1 MDSLLKSVVNMKK
14 TTLIK
19 SVFASSIALS
29 ATFASPSFAS
39 PIVMPDAPQIAAKGY
54 VLMDYHSGKVLAEQE
69 MNTKLSPASL
79 TKMMT
84 SYVIGQELEQGN
96 ISPDD
101 DVTISKNAWA
111 KNFPDSSKMFIEV
124 GTTVKVND
132 LNRGII
138 IQSGNDACVAMAE
151 HIAGSEGAFVDLMNA
166 WADSLGMK
174 DTHFANVH
182 GLDNPNLYSTPYD
195 MALLGQAL
203 IRDVPD
209 EYRIYSEKKYTYNGI
224 TQYNRNGLLWDKS
237 MNVDGIKTGHTNNA
251 GYSLVSSATEG
262 KMRLVAVVMGT
273 KNANA
278 RKSESKKLLSYG
290 FRFFETVA
298 PHKAGETFVEEKIWM
313 GDKDTVALGL
323 DQDTYVTLPRGQA
336 KNLQASFVL
345 EKELEAPIKKGDVVG
360 KLYYQL
366 EGGDVAE
373 YPLLALENVDQGS
386 LFSRLWDYIVMLFK
400 SMF

>member
-1 MDSLLKSVVNMKK
+1 MNK
-14 TTLIK
+14 TTKIVK
-19 SVFASSIALS
+19 STLVSSLALS
-29 ATFASPSFAS
+29 ATLAYSVSAAP
-39 PIVMPDAPQIAAKGY
+39 VVVPDAPQIAAKGF
-54 VLMDYHSGKVLAEQE
+54 VLMDYHSGKVLAEKE

-84 SYVIGQELEQGN
+84 SYVIGQELERGN
-96 ISPDD
+96 ISLED
-101 DVTISKNAWA
+101 DVVVSKNAWA

-124 GTTVKVND
+124 GTTVKVKD

-151 HIAGSEGAFVDLMNA
+151 HIAGSEDAFVDLMNA
-166 WADSLGMK
+166 WASSIGMTN
-174 DTHFANVH
+174 THFANVH
-182 GLDNPNLYSTPYD
+182 GLDNANLYSTPYD

-209 EYRIYSEKKYTYNGI
+209 EYRIYSEQKFTYNGI

-237 MNVDGIKTGHTNNA
+237 MNVDGIKTGHTSNA

-262 KMRLVAVVMGT
+262 KMRLIAVVMGT
-273 KNANA
+273 KDMNA

-313 GDKDTVALGL
+313 GNKDTLALGVNE
-323 DQDTYVTLPRGQA
+323 DTYVTLPRGQA
-336 KNLQASFVL
+336 KNLTASFVL
-345 EKELEAPIKKGDVVG
+345 EKELQAPIKKGDVVG
-360 KLYYQL
+360 KLYYQVDG
-366 EGGDVAE
+366 EDVAQ
-373 YPLLALENVDQGS
+373 YPLLALESVDEGS
-386 LFSRLWDYIVMLFK
+386 LFSRLWDYLILLFK
-400 SMF
+400 SLF

>member
-1 MDSLLKSVVNMKK
+1 MNKNKFVKSILVS
-14 TTLIK
+14 
-19 SVFASSIALS
+19 SVALS
-29 ATFASPSFAS
+29 ATFAQSALAS
-39 PIVMPDAPQIAAKGY
+39 PIVVPDAPQIAAKGY
-54 VLMDYHSGKVLAEQE
+54 VLMDYHSGKVLAEKE

-84 SYVIGQELEQGN
+84 SYVIGQELSRGN
-96 ISPDD
+96 ISEDD

-124 GTTVKVND
+124 GTTVKVHD

-151 HIAGSEGAFVDLMNA
+151 HIAGSEDAFVDLMNA
-166 WADSLGMK
+166 WADTLGMTN
-174 DTHFANVH
+174 THFANVH

-195 MALLGQAL
+195 MALLGKAL

-209 EYRIYSEKKYTYNGI
+209 EYRIYSDKKFTYNGI

-237 MNVDGIKTGHTNNA
+237 MNVDGIKTGHTSNA

-262 KMRLVAVVMGT
+262 QMRLVAVVMGT
-273 KNANA
+273 KDANA

-298 PHKAGETFVEEKIWM
+298 PHKAGETFVEEKVWM
-313 GDKDTVALGL
+313 GSKDTVALGV
-323 DQDTYVTLPRGQA
+323 DEDTYVTLPRGQA
-336 KNLQASFVL
+336 KNLKASFVL
-345 EKELEAPIKKGDVVG
+345 EKELEAPINKGDVVG
-360 KLYYQL
+360 KLYYQIDG
-366 EGGDVAE
+366 EDIAE
-373 YPLLALENVDQGS
+373 YPLMALETVDQGS
-386 LFSRLWDYIVMLFK
+386 LFSRMWDYIVLLFK
-400 SMF
+400 SFF

>member
-1 MDSLLKSVVNMKK
+1 MKK
-14 TTLIK
+14 TSLFNAILVS
-19 SVFASSIALS
+19 SVALS
-29 ATFASPSFAS
+29 VGLPTAVSAS
-39 PIVMPDAPQIAAKGY
+39 PIVVPDAPQIAAKGF
-54 VLMDYHSGKVLAEQE
+54 VLLDFHSGKVLAEKE

-84 SYVIGQELEQGN
+84 SYVIGQEVERGN
-96 ISPDD
+96 ISLKDE
-101 DVTISKNAWA
+101 VTISENAWA

-124 GTTVKVND
+124 GTTVTVED

-138 IQSGNDACVAMAE
+138 VQSGNDACVAMAE
-151 HIAGSEGAFVDLMNA
+151 HIAGSEDAFVDLMNA
-166 WADSLGMK
+166 WASSIGMTN
-174 DTHFANVH
+174 THFANVH
-182 GLDNPNLYSTPYD
+182 GLDNDELYSTPYD
-195 MALLGQAL
+195 MALLGSAL

-237 MNVDGIKTGHTNNA
+237 MNVDGIKTGHTSNA

-298 PHKAGETFVEEKIWM
+298 PHAAGETFVEEKIWM
-313 GDKDTVALGL
+313 GNKDKVALGV
-323 DQDTYVTLPRGQA
+323 DVDTYVTLPRGQA
-336 KNLQASFVL
+336 KNLTASFVL
-345 EKELEAPIKKGDVVG
+345 ESELEAPIMKGDVVG
-360 KLYYQL
+360 KLFYQL
-366 EGGDVAE
+366 EGEDVAE
-373 YPLLALENVDQGS
+373 YPLLALEDVEQGGI
-386 LFSRLWDYIVMLFK
+386 FSRLWDYLVLLFK
-400 SMF
+400 GFF

>member
-1 MDSLLKSVVNMKK
+1 MNKNKFVKSILVS
-14 TTLIK
+14 
-19 SVFASSIALS
+19 SVALS
-29 ATFASPSFAS
+29 ATIAQSAFASP
-39 PIVMPDAPQIAAKGY
+39 VVVPDAPQIAAKGY
-54 VLMDYHSGKVLAEQE
+54 VLMDYNSGKVLAEKE

-84 SYVIGQELEQGN
+84 SYVIGQELARGN
-96 ISPDD
+96 ISEDD

-124 GTTVKVND
+124 GTTVKVRD
-132 LNRGII
+132 LNHGII

-151 HIAGSEGAFVDLMNA
+151 HIAGSEDAFVDLMNA
-166 WADSLGMK
+166 WANTLGMK
-174 DTHFANVH
+174 NTHFANVH

-195 MALLGQAL
+195 MALLGKAL

-209 EYRIYSEKKYTYNGI
+209 EYRIYSDKKFTYNGI

-237 MNVDGIKTGHTNNA
+237 MNVDGIKTGHTSNA

-262 KMRLVAVVMGT
+262 QMRLVAVVMGT
-273 KNANA
+273 KDANA

-298 PHKAGETFVEEKIWM
+298 PHKAGETFVEEKVWM
-313 GDKDTVALGL
+313 GNKDTVALGL
-323 DQDTYVTLPRGQA
+323 DQDTYVTLPRGEA
-336 KNLQASFVL
+336 KNLKASFVL

-360 KLYYQL
+360 KLYYQIDG
-366 EGGDVAE
+366 EDIAE
-373 YPLLALENVDQGS
+373 YPLMALETVDQGS
-386 LFSRLWDYIVMLFK
+386 LFSRMWDYIVLLFK
-400 SMF
+400 SFF

>member
-1 MDSLLKSVVNMKK
+1 MNKNKFVKSILVS
-14 TTLIK
+14 
-19 SVFASSIALS
+19 SVALS
-29 ATFASPSFAS
+29 ATIAQSAFASP
-39 PIVMPDAPQIAAKGY
+39 VVVPDAPQIAAKGY
-54 VLMDYHSGKVLAEQE
+54 VLMDYNSGKVLAEKE

-84 SYVIGQELEQGN
+84 SYVLGQELARGN
-96 ISPDD
+96 ISEDD

-124 GTTVKVND
+124 GTTVKVHD

-151 HIAGSEGAFVDLMNA
+151 HIAGSEDAFVDLMNA
-166 WADSLGMK
+166 WANTLGMK
-174 DTHFANVH
+174 NTHFANVH

-195 MALLGQAL
+195 MALLGKAL

-209 EYRIYSEKKYTYNGI
+209 EYRIYSDKKFTYNGI

-237 MNVDGIKTGHTNNA
+237 MNVDGIKTGHTSNA

-262 KMRLVAVVMGT
+262 QMRLVAVVMGT
-273 KNANA
+273 KDANA

-298 PHKAGETFVEEKIWM
+298 PHKAGETFVEEKVWM
-313 GDKDTVALGL
+313 GNKDTVALGL
-323 DQDTYVTLPRGQA
+323 DQDTYVTLPRGEA
-336 KNLQASFVL
+336 KNLKASFVL

-360 KLYYQL
+360 KLYYQIDG
-366 EGGDVAE
+366 EDIAE
-373 YPLLALENVDQGS
+373 YPLMALETVDQGS
-386 LFSRLWDYIVMLFK
+386 LFSRMWDYIVLLFK
-400 SMF
+400 SFF

>member
-1 MDSLLKSVVNMKK
+1 MNKNKFVKSILVS
-14 TTLIK
+14 
-19 SVFASSIALS
+19 SVALS
-29 ATFASPSFAS
+29 ATFAQSALAS
-39 PIVMPDAPQIAAKGY
+39 PIVVPDAPQIAAKGY
-54 VLMDYHSGKVLAEQE
+54 VLMDYHSGKVLAEKE

-84 SYVIGQELEQGN
+84 SYVIGQELARGN
-96 ISPDD
+96 ISEDD

-124 GTTVKVND
+124 GTTVKVHD

-151 HIAGSEGAFVDLMNA
+151 HIAGSEDAFVDLMNA
-166 WADSLGMK
+166 WADTLGMTN
-174 DTHFANVH
+174 THFANVH

-195 MALLGQAL
+195 MALLGKAL

-209 EYRIYSEKKYTYNGI
+209 EYRIYSDKKFTYNGI

-237 MNVDGIKTGHTNNA
+237 MNVDGIKTGHTSNA

-262 KMRLVAVVMGT
+262 QMRLVAVVMGT
-273 KNANA
+273 KDANA

-298 PHKAGETFVEEKIWM
+298 PHKAGETFVEEKVWM
-313 GDKDTVALGL
+313 GSKDTVALGV
-323 DQDTYVTLPRGQA
+323 DEDTYVTLPRGQA
-336 KNLQASFVL
+336 KNLKASFVL
-345 EKELEAPIKKGDVVG
+345 EKELEAPINKGDVVG
-360 KLYYQL
+360 KLYYQIDG
-366 EGGDVAE
+366 EDIAE
-373 YPLLALENVDQGS
+373 YPLMALETVEQGS
-386 LFSRLWDYIVMLFK
+386 LFSRMWDYIVLLVK
-400 SMF
+400 SFF

>member
-1 MDSLLKSVVNMKK
+1 MKK
-14 TTLIK
+14 TTLIN
-19 SVFASSIALS
+19 SVIASSIALS
-29 ATFASPSFAS
+29 ATFASPTFAT
-39 PIVMPDAPQIAAKGY
+39 PIVVPDAPTIAAKGY
-54 VLMDYHSGKVLAEQE
+54 VLMDYHSGKVLAEKE
-69 MNTKLSPASL
+69 MNTQLSPASL

-84 SYVIGQELEQGN
+84 SYVIGQELARGN
-96 ISPDD
+96 ISEED

-124 GTTVKVND
+124 GTTVKVKD

-138 IQSGNDACVAMAE
+138 VQSGNDACVAMAE
-151 HIAGSEGAFVDLMNA
+151 HIAGSEDAFVDLMNA
-166 WADSLGMK
+166 WADTIGMK
-174 DTHFANVH
+174 NTNFANVH

-195 MALLGQAL
+195 MALLGSAL

-209 EYRIYSEKKYTYNGI
+209 EYRIYAEKKYSYNGI

-273 KNANA
+273 QNQNA

-298 PHKAGETFVEEKIWM
+298 PHKAGETFVEEKVWM

-336 KNLQASFVL
+336 QNLKASFVL
-345 EKELEAPIKKGDVVG
+345 EKELKAPIMKGDVVG

-366 EGGDVAE
+366 EDSDVAE
-373 YPLLALENVDQGS
+373 YPLLALEDVEQGS
-386 LFSRLWDYIVMLFK
+386 LFSRLWDYIVMLVK
-400 SMF
+400 SFL

>member
-1 MDSLLKSVVNMKK
+1 MKK
-14 TTLIK
+14 HTFLKPIL
-19 SVFASSIALS
+19 ASSIALS
-29 ATFASPSFAS
+29 ATFTSSVFSA
-39 PIVMPDAPQIAAKGY
+39 PIVIPDAPQIAAKGY
-54 VLMDYHSGKVLAEQE
+54 VLMDYHSGKVLAEKE

-84 SYVIGQELEQGN
+84 SYVIGQELKRGN
-96 ISPDD
+96 ISPQDK
-101 DVTISKNAWA
+101 VVVSKNAWA
-111 KNFPDSSKMFIEV
+111 KNYPDSSKMFIEV
-124 GTTVKVND
+124 GTTVTVEE
-132 LNRGII
+132 LNKGII

-151 HIAGSEGAFVDLMNA
+151 HIAGSEDAFVDLMNA
-166 WADSLGMK
+166 WASSLKMS

-203 IRDVPD
+203 IRDVPN
-209 EYRIYSEKKYTYNGI
+209 EYRIYSEQKYTYNGI

-237 MNVDGIKTGHTNNA
+237 MNVDGIKTGHTSNA

-273 KNANA
+273 KDENA

-313 GDKDTVALGL
+313 GDKDKVALGVNE
-323 DQDTYVTLPRGQA
+323 DTYVTLPRGQA
-336 KNLQASFVL
+336 KDLSASFVL
-345 EKELEAPIKKGDVVG
+345 EKELRAPISQGDVVG

-366 EGGDVAE
+366 DGKDVAE
-373 YPLLALENVDQGS
+373 YPLLALENVDEGS
-386 LFSRLWDYIVMLFK
+386 IFSRLWDYIILLFK
-400 SMF
+400 GLF